1 LFLTVRV
8 DVTSS
13 GKQMTQCRD
22 SAVRKEVRNVVVAVL
37 LLSIKLFYAVYG
49 RDIFVIDRCSNI

>member
-1 LFLTVRV
+1 VRV